1 MASSSPSSNERRLF
15 PPVSDLRPALAQYG
29 TGLKAGVTGLA
40 FWSAIVLPFLYLPLL
55 AYGLRSSSIVGA
67 FVGLLA
73 LNVVAA
79 VIGHRYHD

>member
-1 MASSSPSSNERRLF
+1 MASSSPSSNERKLF
-15 PPVSDLRPALAQYG
+15 PPVSDIRPALAQYG

-55 AYGLRSSSIVGA
+55 AYGLRSRSMAGA
-67 FVGLLA
+67 FVGLLV

>member
-1 MASSSPSSNERRLF
+1 MASSSPSSNERQLL
-15 PPVSDLRPALAQYG
+15 PPLGDVRPVLAQYG
-29 TGLKAGVTGLA
+29 TGLKTGVAGLA

-55 AYGLRSSSIVGA
+55 AYGLRSSSIAGA

-73 LNVVAA
+73 LNVAAA